1 MSIMLITGASSGIGA
16 ELAKIAAQ
24 AGHSVAICA
33 RRMDKLQAIQQEITS
48 SGGNCLAM
56 QVDVSIPE
64 QARSCVEQTI
74 NHFGGL
80 DILVNN
86 AGRGNLASVEDTT
99 PEQLQNIF
107 GVNVFSLWYMSGPA
121 LKHMKAKG
129 SGHIINIAS
138 VAGTMGFPFNSAY
151 VAAKH
156 AVMGFTASLRA
167 ELAGS
172 NIHATAVCP
181 DGVITEW
188 AAVTEGGPI
197 GNLFMAGIKES
208 RGIAKEQGLNLAPLV
223 PMLSAKD
230 AAQIIFDASM
240 NPPSHDVYTHQG
252 THERAIGFAKNRSEA
267 EKSMLALYLGMQKAY
282 GQKS

>member
-1 MSIMLITGASSGIGA
+1 MSIILITGASSGIGA

-33 RRMDKLQAIQQEITS
+33 RRLDKLQAVQQEIIS
-48 SGGNCLAM
+48 AGGNCLAM

-64 QARSCVEQTI
+64 QAKTCVEQTI
-74 NHFGGL
+74 NHFGGI
-80 DILVNN
+80 DILINN

-99 PEQLQNIF
+99 PEQLQSIF
-107 GVNVFSLWYMSGPA
+107 GVNVFSLWYMTAPA
-121 LKHMKAKG
+121 LKHMKSKG
-129 SGHIINIAS
+129 SGHVINVAS

-151 VAAKH
+151 VSAKH

-188 AAVTEGGPI
+188 GAVTEGGPI
-197 GNLFMAGIKES
+197 GNLFMSGIKES
-208 RGIAKEQGLNLAPLV
+208 RGIAKELGITLAPLAS
-223 PMLSAKD
+223 MLSAKD
-230 AAQIIFDASM
+230 AAQIIYDAAL
-240 NPPSHDVYTHQG
+240 NPPSHDVYTHAG
-252 THERAIGFAKNRSEA
+252 THERAISFAQNRSEA

>member
-1 MSIMLITGASSGIGA
+1 MSIFLITGASSGIGA
-16 ELAKIAAQ
+16 EIAKIAAL

-33 RRMDKLQAIQQEITS
+33 RRIDKLQAIQQEILS

-64 QARSCVEQTI
+64 QAQACVEQTI
-74 NHFGGL
+74 NHFGGI
-80 DILVNN
+80 DILINN

-99 PEQLQNIF
+99 PEQLHSIF
-107 GVNVFSLWYMSGPA
+107 GVNVFSLWYMSAPV
-121 LKHMKAKG
+121 LRHMKAKG
-129 SGHIINIAS
+129 TGHIVNIAS

-151 VAAKH
+151 VSAKH

-188 AAVTEGGPI
+188 GAVTEGGPI
-197 GNLFMAGIKES
+197 GDLFMAGIRES
-208 RGIAKEQGLNLAPLV
+208 RGIAKELGIGLAPLV

-230 AAQIIFDASM
+230 AAQIIFDAAI
-240 NPPSHDVYTHQG
+240 NPPEHDVYTHAG
-252 THERAIGFAKNRSEA
+252 THERAIGFAQNRSKA
-267 EKSMLALYLGMQKAY
+267 EQSMVALYMGMQKAY
-282 GQKS
+282 VPKK